1 MGDEMIGL
9 LTFQNA
15 DNYGAAMQ
23 AYALQ
28 RVIEEEGRECEYL
41 NIFINTKKVQGT
53 SNINPVIMKLKKF
66 KNIKKKITIRV
77 RSKKFE
83 QFRREY
89 IKISNE
95 KYTDKTI
102 KDSSR
107 YDSYIVGS
115 DQIWNLD
122 ITNDTLCFF
131 LHFAPK
137 SKKKSSY
144 ATSIGLESLSERQ
157 KEIFAKYLPEF
168 DNISVRENKG
178 AELIESFTEKEIN
191 VCLDPTLLLD
201 NKVWS
206 ALAKAPKHKNYVLIY
221 AMADSDTL
229 VKKAKELARENGLK
243 VIAVGLK
250 KDVKGVKNIRT
261 ASPQEWLGLIRD
273 ASIVVTNSFHGTAF
287 SLNFNK
293 NFYLEYLPAGW
304 SVNSRLKNISQMFG
318 IQERI
323 IGEKAFKKG
332 EIDYDNAN
340 AVLEKEREKSLGYL
354 RSIL

>member
-1 MGDEMIGL
+1 ML
-9 LTFQNA
+9 YF
-15 DNYGAAMQ
+15 
-23 AYALQ
+23 
-28 RVIEEEGRECEYL
+28 
-41 NIFINTKKVQGT
+41 
-53 SNINPVIMKLKKF
+53 LK
-66 KNIKKKITIRV
+66 T
-77 RSKKFE
+77 
-83 QFRREY
+83 
-89 IKISNE
+89 

-115 DQIWNLD
+115 DQSWNLD
-122 ITNDTLCFF
+122 ITNDTLSFL
-131 LHFAPK
+131 LHFAPNG
-137 SKKKSSY
+137 KKKSSY

-157 KEIFAKYLPEF
+157 KEIFKKHLPGF
-168 DNISVRENKG
+168 DNISVREKKG

-191 VCLDPTLLLD
+191 ICLDPTLLLD
-201 NKVWS
+201 KKEWS
-206 ALAKAPKHKNYVLIY
+206 ALSKAPKYKKYVLIY

-229 VKKAKELARENGLK
+229 VKKAKELARKNGLK

-293 NFYLEYLPAGW
+293 DFYLEYLPQGW
-304 SVNSRLKNISQMFG
+304 SVNSRLENISQMFG
-318 IQERI
+318 IKHRI
-323 IGEKAFKKG
+323 IGEKTFQEG
-332 EIDYDNAN
+332 EIDYDNVN